1 MKSGKIN
8 EQPLI
13 GGECSEQ
20 RRTWEILRCLFGRVF
35 DAIFELHLMVNR
47 EWLQFLWQGKW
58 PVKKKTHKHV
68 LGWLVWQQSAEWTCE
83 KRNWRQ
89 RVCGQIRGDQSLRQ
103 KGKEAECGLSWGTS
117 IAISILECTQK
128 AGMIVRIPEKK
139 KQEGFY
145 LLFWGIENVSNM
157 MVLFKSLTTTPRG
170 AGIGQFT
177 SVFCVA

>member
-68 LGWLVWQQSAEWTCE
+68 LGWLVWQQRAEWTCE

-103 KGKEAECGLSWGTS
+103 KGKEAECGLSHS
-117 IAISILECTQK
+117 DSLVISESGFWPSKDLFIWTFKVTKFLRAEEDFQDS
-128 AGMIVRIPEKK
+128 RLLIP
-139 KQEGFY
+139 
-145 LLFWGIENVSNM
+145 
-157 MVLFKSLTTTPRG
+157 
-170 AGIGQFT
+170 
-177 SVFCVA
+177 

>member
-13 GGECSEQ
+13 GGEYSEQ

-35 DAIFELHLMVNR
+35 DAIFELHLIVNR
-47 EWLQFLWQGKW
+47 EWMQFLWQGKW
-58 PVKKKTHKHV
+58 PVKKKHV
-68 LGWLVWQQSAEWTCE
+68 LGWLVWQQCAEWTCE

-89 RVCGQIRGDQSLRQ
+89 RVCGQIQGDQSLRQ

-117 IAISILECTQK
+117 TAMSIPERTQK
-128 AGMIVRIPEKK
+128 VSTIVRIPEKN
-139 KQEGFY
+139 QEGFY

-177 SVFCVA
+177 SEFCIA